1 MEPQP
6 QGACAGAWNG
16 GEAFPEASTHPRV
29 CVHARIVSLTLS
41 FTHTHTHARTRA
53 QKNPA
58 WVCLHEPT
66 AAEAAWP
73 DSDEDEWETDS
84 DLDEDERA
92 LREKGSRA

>member
-1 MEPQP
+1 M
-6 QGACAGAWNG
+6 
-16 GEAFPEASTHPRV
+16 
-29 CVHARIVSLTLS
+29 
-41 FTHTHTHARTRA
+41 
-53 QKNPA
+53 
-58 WVCLHEPT
+58 HEPT